1 MELVF
6 KCPINSLSFG
16 NVSINFLKEL
26 KNKNIDVTIFP
37 HGNADISAFDKM
49 SEEFKVWL
57 EHNINN
63 RFNKVNKDIPTLN
76 LWHLNGSE
84 NRITSK
90 QFLYTFYELNQPT
103 ETETSLAKL
112 QDHVFFSSTH
122 ARDCFNLENASSCPL
137 GFDNDFHKT
146 NKEYLSKDIIHFGL
160 IGKFEKRKNHEQ
172 IIKAWVKKYG
182 NNFKYRLSCLIDNP
196 FLKAEQMNAIKKQIL
211 GNESVGNVTFLPR
224 LKTNSE
230 VNDLLNAIDID
241 LSGLSGAEGWNLPAF
256 NSTCLGKWSIVLNNT
271 SHKDWA
277 NESNSILINSDKNIP
292 AYDGTFFSEGGFYN
306 QGTINLIEEEDIIHA
321 LEKAET
327 KAKTEN
333 PEGEKLKE
341 KFSYSKTVDTIL
353 ETISTAYI

>member
-16 NVSINFLKEL
+16 NVSINFLREL
-26 KNKNIDVTIFP
+26 KKKNVDVTIFP
-37 HGNADISAFDKM
+37 NGNADVSAFDKM
-49 SEEFKVWL
+49 DNEFKVWL
-57 EHNINN
+57 ESCINN
-63 RFNKVNKDIPTLN
+63 RFLKVNKDIPSLN

-90 QFLYTFYELNQPT
+90 QFLYTFYELNEPT
-103 ETETSLAKL
+103 DTEKSLAKL
-112 QDHVFFSSTH
+112 QDHVFFSSNH
-122 ARDCFNLENASSCPL
+122 AKDCFDLENTSSCPL

-146 NKEYLSKDIIHFGL
+146 EKEYLSNDIIHFGL

-196 FLKAEQMNAIKKQIL
+196 FLKAEQMNAIKKQVL
-211 GNESVGNVTFLPR
+211 GNDSVGNVTFLPR

-256 NSTCLGKWSIVLNNT
+256 NSTCLGKWSVVLNNT

-277 NESNSILINSDKNIP
+277 NEENSILIKSEENIP

-306 QGTINLIEEEDIIHA
+306 QGTINFISEDNIISS
-321 LEKAET
+321 LEQAEL
-327 KAKTEN
+327 KAKTKN
-333 PEGEKLKE
+333 PKGEELKN
-341 KFSYSKTVDTIL
+341 KFSYEKTVDTIL
-353 ETISTAYI
+353 QKIFS